1 MPQRVEGSIEVE
13 VPVETVYDYWETLE
27 NLPQFMSNVE
37 EVTPTGS
44 DTTRWRVKGPL
55 GKTLEFEAQTTQK
68 ERNSAIAWN
77 STQGEV
83 ETSGQVRFVEAGQP
97 GRTRV
102 EVQMNYSDP
111 PGGKVGEVASRAVA
125 NPKLQ
130 LEQDLRN
137 LKAILEGQAS
147 PEDIQRQPAATTLQ
161 SGAVAFLTSGA
172 GLVLLGA
179 GVLLFFL
186 LRRRGRGRIKGSRGK
201 RSIGKGRVIFEI

>member
-13 VPVETVYDYWETLE
+13 APVETVYGYWETLE

-37 EVTPTGS
+37 EVTSSGS
-44 DTTRWRVKGPL
+44 DTTHWRVKGPL
-55 GKTLEFEAQTTQK
+55 GKTIEFEAQTTQR
-68 ERNSAIAWN
+68 EQNQAIGWN

-83 ETSGQVRFVEAGQP
+83 ETSGQVRFQDAGQN
-97 GRTRV
+97 RTRV

-111 PGGKVGEVASRAVA
+111 PGGKVGEVVSRAVA

-137 LKAILEGQAS
+137 LKAILEGQAT
-147 PEDIQRQPAATTLQ
+147 PEDVQRQPAATTVQ

-172 GLVLLGA
+172 GISILGA
-179 GVLLFFL
+179 GIVLWLL
-186 LRRRGRGRIKGSRGK
+186 LRRRRRSGGQIGRSRGK
-201 RSIGKGRVIFEI
+201 KSRIILEI

>member
-1 MPQRVEGSIEVE
+1 MPQRVEGSIQVE
-13 VPVETVYDYWETLE
+13 ASVETVYGYWETLE

-37 EVTPTGS
+37 EVTTTGP

-83 ETSGQVRFVEAGQP
+83 ETSGQVRFIEAGQP

-111 PGGKVGEVASRAVA
+111 PGGKVGEVASRAIA

-137 LKAILEGQAS
+137 LKAILEGQAT
-147 PEDIQRQPAATTLQ
+147 PEDIQRQPAATTVQ

-172 GLVLLGA
+172 GLLLLGA
-179 GVLLFFL
+179 GLLLFFL
-186 LRRRGRGRIKGSRGK
+186 LRRRGRGQIRGSRGK
-201 RSIGKGRVIFEI
+201 NRIILEL

>member
-1 MPQRVEGSIEVE
+1 MPQRVEGSIVIEA
-13 VPVETVYDYWETLE
+13 PVETVYSYWETLE

-37 EVTPTGS
+37 AVTSTGA

-55 GKTLEFEAQTTQK
+55 GKTLEFEAQTTQR
-68 ERNSAIAWN
+68 EQNQAIGWN
-77 STQGEV
+77 STEGEV
-83 ETSGQVRFVEAGQP
+83 ETSGQVRFQEAGQP

-137 LKAILEGQAS
+137 LKAILEGRAT

-172 GLVLLGA
+172 GLSLLGA
-179 GVLLFFL
+179 GVVLWLL
-186 LRRRGRGRIKGSRGK
+186 LRRRRRSGGQIGRSRGK
-201 RSIGKGRVIFEI
+201 KSRIILEI